1 MLKKLLIGFIVFVL
15 IGSFLVGYT
24 DNRVLFTLKNNIPLE
39 LRTLLKNTIFFPFS
53 HNSRIADLTKT
64 NSKAKFKNYRFRKSS
79 NLFKRINTKS

>member
-1 MLKKLLIGFIVFVL
+1 MLKKLLIGFIAFVL
-15 IGSFLVGYT
+15 IGSIFLGYT

-64 NSKAKFKNYRFRKSS
+64 NSKLNSKIID
-79 NLFKRINTKS
+79 L